1 MAQIA
6 RWIILGDYE
15 LIINTDKVL
24 EDFEEACLR
33 ALERIGSQ
41 AEGYVIDLVPV
52 DTGNLKNSIGH
63 YVVEDEKATYI
74 GTPNKY
80 AIYVEM
86 GTGMYVDGGRKTPWV
101 YKDEKTGEWVTT
113 RGQKAQPYLKPAI
126 TDHIDTYKNIVK
138 DELGG

>member
-1 MAQIA
+1 M
-6 RWIILGDYE
+6 GDYE

-24 EDFEEACLR
+24 EGLDDDAVLR

-41 AEGYVIDLVPV
+41 AEGYAIDLVPV
-52 DTGNLKNSIGH
+52 DTGNLKNSITH
-63 YVVEDEKATYI
+63 TVDEVEKVAYV
-74 GTPNKY
+74 GTPNEY
-80 AIYVEM
+80 AVYVEM

>member
-1 MAQIA
+1 MA
-6 RWIILGDYE
+6 DYE

-24 EDFEEACLR
+24 EGLDDAVLR

-41 AEGYVIDLVPV
+41 AEGYAIDLVPV
-52 DTGNLKNSIGH
+52 DTGNLKNSITH
-63 YVVEDEKATYI
+63 TVDEAEKVAYV
-74 GTPNKY
+74 GTPNEY
-80 AIYVEM
+80 AVYVEM

-138 DELGG
+138 DEMGG

>member
-1 MAQIA
+1 MA
-6 RWIILGDYE
+6 DYE

-24 EDFEEACLR
+24 KGLDDAVLR

-41 AEGYVIDLVPV
+41 AEGYAIDLVPV
-52 DTGNLKNSIGH
+52 DTGNLKNSITH
-63 YVVEDEKATYI
+63 TVDESEKVAYV
-74 GTPNKY
+74 GTPNEY
-80 AIYVEM
+80 AVYVEM

-101 YKDEKTGEWVTT
+101 YKDEKTGEFVTT

-126 TDHIDTYKNIVK
+126 TDHIETYRNIVK

>member
-1 MAQIA
+1 MA
-6 RWIILGDYE
+6 DYE
-15 LIINTDKVL
+15 LTINTDKVL
-24 EDFEEACLR
+24 EGLDDAVLR

-41 AEGYVIDLVPV
+41 AEGYAIDLVPV
-52 DTGNLKNSIGH
+52 DTGNLKNSITH
-63 YVVEDEKATYI
+63 TVDEAEKVAYV
-74 GTPNKY
+74 GTPNEY
-80 AIYVEM
+80 AVYVEM

-138 DELGG
+138 DEMGG